1 MKASQL
7 LIKSLAGTLI
17 FLFIL
22 FFSAGRIN
30 YWQGWL
36 YASVNIACLFLN
48 SYALGE
54 NEELAEER
62 SKVRSDTKSWD
73 KKILALSALVLIIT
87 YVVAGLDS
95 GRYLWSSRFHWS
107 VHASGVIL
115 LLLGEALFLSAQKEN
130 KFFSSVVRIQSDR
143 GHTVCDTG
151 VYKTVRHPAYSGMIA
166 TAIGIPLI
174 LGSLWCFIPA
184 VCSILLT
191 VIRTSLEDKT
201 LVRELN
207 GYSEYVSRT
216 PSRLIPHVW

>member
-48 SYALGE
+48 SYALGK